1 VHHTESEDVAFG
13 EVTGVGVSIPILN
26 VWSKLGHGEWSGNYA
41 WKPVST
47 TLCSLT
53 SGCEYLNDENGT
65 GYLQHI
71 DMLAVIILCL
81 HGYS

>member
-1 VHHTESEDVAFG
+1 MHHTEPEDIAFG
-13 EVTGVGVSIPILN
+13 EVTGVGVSISILN
-26 VWSKLGHGEWSGNYA
+26 VWSKLDHGERSGNYA

-53 SGCEYLNDENGT
+53 SGCEYLDDENGT
-65 GYLQHI
+65 CYLQHV
-71 DMLAVIILCL
+71 DMLAVVILCL